1 MYEHLSELLMQLKL
15 FRLLFRLLN
24 AISSAVASR
33 LAVAVFYSPRRFQ
46 AANWEKTGL
55 ALGKS
60 ETLHFDGETR
70 RNRVGNEG
78 PAVLL
83 VHGWQGRRSQLV
95 KIAVDLAEKG
105 YRVIT
110 FDGPA
115 HGSSA
120 KNVQR

>member
-1 MYEHLSELLMQLKL
+1 MQLKL

-60 ETLHFDGETR
+60 ETLHFDGE
-70 RNRVGNEG
+70 
-78 PAVLL
+78 
-83 VHGWQGRRSQLV
+83 
-95 KIAVDLAEKG
+95 KLAATVWGMKALQFCSSMAGKG
-105 YRVIT
+105 AGVNWSR
-110 FDGPA
+110 
-115 HGSSA
+115 
-120 KNVQR
+120 